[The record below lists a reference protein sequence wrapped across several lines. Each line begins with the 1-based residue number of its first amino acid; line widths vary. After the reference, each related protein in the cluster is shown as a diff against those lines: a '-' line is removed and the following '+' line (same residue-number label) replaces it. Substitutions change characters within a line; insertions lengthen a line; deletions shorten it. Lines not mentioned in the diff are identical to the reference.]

1 MAQRRHRCARR
12 RRGGGGASG
21 GGKEQGRDASVV
33 TLNWRWRNASA
44 DLCNKQTRPLPY
56 RSSDTTLT
64 NILSLPQVAVHI
76 RAPSKYSPTPHT
88 PSRRTRQTKSRQPF
102 FYASLLQNAC
112 RTRRGTF
119 SLYSLYVCSLNA
131 IQYTVTMFLIDVS
144 PSMGKLREVE
154 LSDCP
159 EGETRT
165 VEMTNLQWSLRFVLL
180 KIQEMVCWPIFPFP
194 DSIYKCV
201 CRSTTVVRQTNAESL
216 FSVLKVLQ
224 LLPP

>member
-1 MAQRRHRCARR
+1 
-12 RRGGGGASG
+12 
-21 GGKEQGRDASVV
+21 
-33 TLNWRWRNASA
+33 
-44 DLCNKQTRPLPY
+44 
-56 RSSDTTLT
+56 
-64 NILSLPQVAVHI
+64 
-76 RAPSKYSPTPHT
+76 
-88 PSRRTRQTKSRQPF
+88 
-102 FYASLLQNAC
+102 
-112 RTRRGTF
+112 
-119 SLYSLYVCSLNA
+119 
-131 IQYTVTMFLIDVS
+131 MFLIDVS